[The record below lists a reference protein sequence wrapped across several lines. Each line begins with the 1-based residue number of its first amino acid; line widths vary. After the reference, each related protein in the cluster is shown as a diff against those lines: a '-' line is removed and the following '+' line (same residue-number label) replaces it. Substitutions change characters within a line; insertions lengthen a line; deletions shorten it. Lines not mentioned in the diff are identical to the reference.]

1 MGNFFQSVASSR
13 PVVVNRFLDDQT
25 DVVAFYSLRRLIS
38 IYNGPALTIRRD
50 SDNQETDIYFNA
62 NDLLNVDAIYEF
74 CSSGVSAY
82 VKIWYDQSS
91 SGLDLSQTDTT
102 KQPQIFNGTSVTSN
116 EGNPAVGE
124 NGAVSAP
131 TLSNSNFTPNVQNG
145 YSYFVACGPSGY
157 NAPIMNFKDT
167 AMAAETTGQATHR
180 HAYVN
185 NRWQSINVDTT
196 GYPNVGQRIAGN
208 SVIQSGHY
216 DGSTGGEVYISRNDG
231 YNFSGLRSDLGSP
244 SSQIYGSG
252 ININHKA
259 AMSELMVFNAD
270 KSSIRDTIESNI
282 NDFYGFAQLN
292 NDLPLDTYTSSIAA
306 WSVRKVR
313 SAYTGSCMSVYNGTG
328 SIDIGF
334 NSKTNELD
342 IASIRTH
349 CGSNDGFV
357 SKIYDQSGNNYDVAQ
372 STPNNMAKIYDGAS
386 QSVIVENGKPQ
397 LQGNSESANPGGGV
411 FYETS
416 GNSNTYTDVYI
427 FLVQQR
433 STTSSSDLNA
443 AMAWRNGGNPGSN
456 NSRYATQL
464 SNGGSAGVG
473 SNLHINGVANSSYQ
487 KNTFGSAI
495 GAVNRII
502 NSSHTNLTIGG
513 NTFKLGVDSIRST
526 QHFQE
531 IIIFDDDMSNDR
543 VAIEQ
548 NQNSYFKV
556 F

>member
-196 GYPNVGQRIAGN
+196 GYPNVGQRIAGH

-252 ININHKA
+252 ININHKR

-292 NDLPLDTYTSSIAA
+292 NQLLLDTYTDVFSAYSL
-306 WSVRKVR
+306 RKLR
-313 SAYTGSCMSVYNGTG
+313 SAYTGSCIEVYNGT
-328 SIDIGF
+328 SYADIGF
-334 NSKTNELD
+334 TSQNELD
-342 IASIRTH
+342 IEALNAH
-349 CGSNDGFV
+349 CGSNNGLI
-357 SKIYDQSGNNYDVAQ
+357 SKWYDQSTTVNTAVQTATGSMPQIYNG
-372 STPNNMAKIYDGAS
+372 STQQVLID
-386 QSVIVENGKPQ
+386 NGKPFASATNSVENCFLRAQ
-397 LQGNSESANPGGGV
+397 VTPSLTNASHFMVVSRDAIGASTARAILAYGNYGNQNDTEYSVLGG
-411 FYETS
+411 
-416 GNSNTYTDVYI
+416 
-427 FLVQQR
+427 
-433 STTSSSDLNA
+433 
-443 AMAWRNGGNPGSN
+443 NGGN
-456 NSRYATQL
+456 AQ
-464 SNGGSAGVG
+464 VG
-473 SNLHINGVANSSYQ
+473 TDLHINGIPNSATQ
-487 KNTFGSAI
+487 KNTFYSALGS
-495 GAVNRII
+495 
-502 NSSHTNLTIGG
+502 SLE
-513 NTFKLGVDSIRST
+513 L
-526 QHFQE
+526 
-531 IIIFDDDMSNDR
+531 
-543 VAIEQ
+543 
-548 NQNSYFKV
+548 
-556 F
+556 